1 METMSGSAALM
12 RSMKKEGVKQVF
24 GLPGGA
30 NLPMYDELFKSDIR
44 HILVRHEQSAAH
56 MADGFGRVSRK
67 PGVCFATSG
76 PGATNILTGIATAQ
90 ADSAPMVAVTGQVP
104 VKMIG
109 RDAFQ
114 ESDIIGMSNPVV
126 KYAFQPRTPEEV
138 PLAVR
143 RGFYI
148 AETGRPGP
156 VLLDIPKDVQQNEA
170 PMEFPEEFQMR
181 GYKPWTDPD
190 VIGIER
196 ATNMLLSSQKPVIL
210 AGGGTIISSA
220 FAELQAVAE
229 MLGMPVVTTFK
240 GKGAFPENHPLS
252 MGPIGMHGHA
262 EANKIMVEADCVLAV
277 GTRFSD
283 RSVGTVEDFEKRLKI
298 IHIDVDPAEIGK
310 NQTANVAVVGDVR
323 ASLRIMLSM
332 LAKKTTH
339 ENTVWSKHALDLKS
353 YWKDNLKIHPGEMG
367 AARILRK
374 LREVLPKESIVTT
387 EVGQHQM
394 WASLFFNVIQPGTFF
409 SSTGLGTMG
418 WGFPAAIGAKVA
430 KPDVPVV
437 DIAGDGSF
445 NMTEN
450 SLATSV
456 LEDIPVI
463 VFLVNNFT
471 LGMVAQWQRTFY
483 DRRMIGVDFSKILCL
498 PLFQQNGQ
506 RTVFPLPVAQV
517 SFDHYFVGLCMSVHP
532 YWSHGKRMIFRKCPL
547 AFECRDNRHAKHFCN
562 SLQFCK
568 SRRDYGS
575 TSGQY
580 YWFLR

>member
-1 METMSGSAALM
+1 MENNLVKKTQTMRGAKALM
-12 RSMKKEGVKQVF
+12 TAMENEGVKQVF

-30 NLPMYDELFKSDIR
+30 NLPMYDEFARCDIR

-104 VKMIG
+104 VAMIG

-114 ESDIIGMSNPVV
+114 ESDIIGMANPVV
-126 KYAFQPRTPEEV
+126 KYAFQPRDAADIPD
-138 PLAVR
+138 AVKK
-143 RGFYI
+143 GFFI

-156 VLLDIPKDVQQNEA
+156 VLIDIPKDVQEREA
-170 PMEFPEEFQMR
+170 PMRFPDEFHIR
-181 GYKPWTDPD
+181 GYHPWTDPD
-190 VIGIER
+190 VVNVER
-196 ATNMLLSSQKPVIL
+196 ALEMLLNSEKPIIL

-229 MLGMPVVTTFK
+229 SLMIPVVTTFK
-240 GKGAFPENHPLS
+240 GKGAFPETHPLS
-252 MGPIGMHGHA
+252 LGPIGMHGHA
-262 EANKIMVEADCVLAV
+262 EANKMMAEADCVLAV

-283 RSVGTVEDFEKRLKI
+283 RSVGTFEAFERRLKI
-298 IHIDVDPAEIGK
+298 IHMDVDPAEINK
-310 NQTANVAVVGDVR
+310 NQNTNVAVVGDVR
-323 ASLRIMLSM
+323 ASLRIMVNM
-332 LAKKTTH
+332 LQKRPQMTTETPWLKHVH
-339 ENTVWSKHALDLKS
+339 ETKA
-353 YWKDNLKIHPGEMG
+353 YWRENLKLHPGEMG
-367 AARILRK
+367 AAKILRK
-374 LREVLPKESIVTT
+374 LRELLPPESIVTT

-394 WASLFFNVIQPGTFF
+394 WASLFYDVIHPGTFF

-430 KPDVPVV
+430 RPDVHVV

-450 SLATSV
+450 SLATAV

-463 VFLVNNFT
+463 VFLINNFT

-483 DRRMIGVDFSKILCL
+483 DRRMIGVD
-498 PLFQQNGQ
+498 QG
-506 RTVFPLPVAQV
+506 
-517 SFDHYFVGLCMSVHP
+517 
-532 YWSHGKRMIFRKCPL
+532 KCPDYVKL
-547 AFECRDNRHAKHFCN
+547 AE
-562 SLQFCK
+562 S
-568 SRRDYGS
+568 YGAQGIRAES
-575 TSGQY
+575 MDELDRAIKTAISSDIATVIDIPIDPEEDVLPFVAPGTP
-580 YWFLR
+580 LTEMILPS

>member
-1 METMSGSAALM
+1 M

-190 VIGIER
+190 VVGIER

-483 DRRMIGVDFSKILCL
+483 DRRMIGVD
-498 PLFQQNGQ
+498 Q
-506 RTVFPLPVAQV
+506 RTVFPLQYTI
-517 SFDHYFVGLCMSVHP
+517 SFDHYFVSLCMSVHP
-532 YWSHGKRMIFRKCPL
+532 YWPHGKRMIFRKRPL

-568 SRRDYGS
+568 S
-575 TSGQY
+575 
-580 YWFLR
+580 

>member
-1 METMSGSAALM
+1 MENMIGAAALM
-12 RSMKKEGVKQVF
+12 KALEKEGVKEVF

-30 NLPMYDELFKSDIR
+30 NLPMYDELFKSNIR

-90 ADSAPMVAVTGQVP
+90 ADSAPMVAITGQVP

-114 ESDIIGMSNPVV
+114 ESDIIGMANPVV
-126 KYAFQPRTPEEV
+126 KYAFQPRDASEIPEV
-138 PLAVR
+138 VKK
-143 RGFYI
+143 GFYI

-170 PMEFPEEFQMR
+170 KMTFPEEFKIR
-181 GYKPWTDPD
+181 GYHPWTDPD
-190 VIGIER
+190 ISKIEK
-196 ATNMLLSSQKPVIL
+196 AIDMLLSVDRPIIL

-220 FAELQAVAE
+220 FAELQAIAE
-229 MLGMPVVTTFK
+229 MLMIPVVTTFK

-252 MGPIGMHGHA
+252 LGPIGMHGHA
-262 EANKIMVEADCVLAV
+262 EANKLMTEADCVLAI

-283 RSVGTVEDFEKRLKI
+283 RSVGTFEEFEKNLKI
-298 IHIDVDPAEIGK
+298 IHMDVDPAEIDK
-310 NQTANVAVVGDVR
+310 NQTSQIAVVGDVR
-323 ASLRIMLSM
+323 ASLRIMVKM
-332 LAKKTTH
+332 LMQKALKQD
-339 ENTVWSKHALDLKS
+339 ENNEWLKHVKEVKE
-353 YWKDNLKIHPGEMG
+353 YWRENLKLHPGEMS

-374 LREVLPKESIVTT
+374 LRDVLPKESIVTT

-394 WASLFFNVIQPGTFF
+394 WASLFYDVIQPGTFF

-418 WGFPAAIGAKVA
+418 WGFPAAIGAKAA

-456 LEDIPVI
+456 LENLPVI
-463 VFLVNNFT
+463 VFLVNNYT

-483 DRRMIGVDFSKILCL
+483 DRRMIGVDQKHCPDYVKLAESYGAQGIRAQSLDELEHAIKAGLKSDVATVIDIPIDPEEDVLPFVAPGTSLKEMIL
-498 PLFQQNGQ
+498 P
-506 RTVFPLPVAQV
+506 
-517 SFDHYFVGLCMSVHP
+517 S
-532 YWSHGKRMIFRKCPL
+532 
-547 AFECRDNRHAKHFCN
+547 
-562 SLQFCK
+562 
-568 SRRDYGS
+568 
-575 TSGQY
+575 
-580 YWFLR
+580 

>member
-1 METMSGSAALM
+1 MASDLISEAQHMSGAKALM
-12 RSMKKEGVKQVF
+12 VAMEKEGVRQVF

-30 NLPMYDELFKSDIR
+30 NLPMYDEFARCDIR

-104 VKMIG
+104 VSMIG

-114 ESDIIGMSNPVV
+114 ESDIIGMANPVV
-126 KYAFQPRTPEEV
+126 KYAFQPRAASEIPE
-138 PLAVR
+138 AVR
-143 RGFYI
+143 KGFFI

-156 VLLDIPKDVQQNEA
+156 VLIDIPKDVQQNEDD
-170 PMEFPEEFQMR
+170 MVFPNEFQIK
-181 GYKPWTDPD
+181 GYHPWTDPD
-190 VIGIER
+190 VANVER
-196 ATNMLLSSQKPVIL
+196 AIAILLNTERPVIL

-220 FAELQAVAE
+220 FAELQALAE
-229 MLGMPVVTTFK
+229 LLMIPVVTTFK

-252 MGPIGMHGHA
+252 LGPIGMHGHA
-262 EANKIMVEADCVLAV
+262 EANRIIDQADCVLAI

-283 RSVGTVEDFEKRLKI
+283 RSVGTFEDFERRRKI
-298 IHIDVDPAEIGK
+298 IHMDVDPAEIGK
-310 NQTANVAVVGDVR
+310 NQTTSVAVVGDVR
-323 ASLRIMLSM
+323 ASLRIMLK
-332 LAKKTTH
+332 LLENKPRLVEETAWLKNAKET
-339 ENTVWSKHALDLKS
+339 KS
-353 YWKDNLKIHPGEMG
+353 YWKENLKIHPGEMG
-367 AARILRK
+367 AAKILRK
-374 LREVLPKESIVTT
+374 LRELLPADSIVTT

-394 WASLFFNVIQPGTFF
+394 WASLFFDVIHPGTFF

-430 KPDVPVV
+430 RPDVHVV

-450 SLATSV
+450 SLATAV

-463 VFLVNNFT
+463 VFLINNYS

-483 DRRMIGVDFSKILCL
+483 ERRMVGVDQGQCPDYVKLAESYGAQGIRAQSLDELGSAIKAALASDVATVIDIPIDPEEDVLPFVAPGTPLKDMIL
-498 PLFQQNGQ
+498 P
-506 RTVFPLPVAQV
+506 
-517 SFDHYFVGLCMSVHP
+517 S
-532 YWSHGKRMIFRKCPL
+532 
-547 AFECRDNRHAKHFCN
+547 
-562 SLQFCK
+562 
-568 SRRDYGS
+568 
-575 TSGQY
+575 
-580 YWFLR
+580 